1 MYSVALELEHGSA
14 RLSRLLAT
22 GEHREGPAVHALYVV
37 PADRAR
43 AYLYSLGVELP
54 VLVFRVAQVVV
65 GGECSV
71 AVPRAA
77 RTDPEP
83 LPAGDADV
91 EVALA
96 VQGHR
101 LGVEP
106 APVEVLGARCR
117 CCHQQPSNSG

>member
-1 MYSVALELEHGSA
+1 MYGVALELEHGSA

-22 GEHREGPAVHALYVV
+22 GEHRERPAVHALHVV
-37 PADRAR
+37 HADRAR
-43 AYLYSLGVELP
+43 AYLYSLGVKLP
-54 VLVFRVAQVVV
+54 VLVFREAEVVV
-65 GGECSV
+65 GGERSATV
-71 AVPRAA
+71 LRAVRD
-77 RTDPEP
+77 DPEP

-117 CCHQQPSNSG
+117 CCHQQHSSPD